1 MEINNTRKSSASEIQ
16 NIPNHAL
23 FRRTRVG
30 NAFFGSGAGAAGAA
44 EEAEADS
51 EMEEERR
58 EDRRFGIMGGVG
70 PGTDELRTDRSGT
83 DGTSG
88 ACAIG
93 DSDIGEP
100 SAEELGECKGG
111 CRRKSKWRK
120 RGWRKR
126 WYRSWTVW
134 N

>member
-1 MEINNTRKSSASEIQ
+1 MEINNNTRKSSTSEIQ

-44 EEAEADS
+44 EEAGADS

-58 EDRRFGIMGGVG
+58 EDRRFRIMGGVG
-70 PGTDELRTDRSGT
+70 PGTVYQSIGT
-83 DGTSG
+83 PCQLLQFIKAMTFG
-88 ACAIG
+88 
-93 DSDIGEP
+93 
-100 SAEELGECKGG
+100 
-111 CRRKSKWRK
+111 
-120 RGWRKR
+120 
-126 WYRSWTVW
+126 